1 MMLEFVF
8 LDVQHFKNG
17 MEMLAFVLQEML
29 DMEPV
34 KNVLKDHCQTLLE
47 QAVSAQIL
55 IKYLMQIN
63 SFVSLAKPTQNQLLT
78 LNNAHAMM
86 AMLHLDQVVR

>member
-1 MMLEFVF
+1 MLEFVF

-17 MEMLAFVLQEML
+17 MEMLVFVLQETL
-29 DMEPV
+29 DTVPV

-55 IKYLMQIN
+55 TKYLMQIN
-63 SFVSLAKPTQNQLLT
+63 SFVFLAKPTRNQLLT
-78 LNNAHAMM
+78 LNNVHAMM
-86 AMLHLDQVVR
+86 AMLHLDQVVF